1 MKTKFLIPALLI
13 MGMTTTP
20 MMVSAETVKEPVM
33 LQQQDSVKIQEN
45 QLPQQ
50 IKSTISDDQELSGMT
65 ISEAWRSTKDGET
78 YYKIK
83 FEKAGGEA
91 VVKKFDS
98 EGKHKDKDMDK
109 DNVGTQAPSRNPGAS
124 PSGTPDQ
131 TTSPSQYP
139 DQSTPRETSPSQSP
153 GQSTPGQTPE

>member
-13 MGMTTTP
+13 MGMTTAP
-20 MMVSAETVKEPVM
+20 MMVSAESVKAPMM

-50 IKSTISDDQELSGMT
+50 VRSAISDDQELSGMT

-78 YYKIK
+78 YYKVK
-83 FEKAGGEA
+83 FDKAGGEA

-98 EGKHKDKDMDK
+98 EGKHKDMDK
-109 DNVGTQAPSRNPGAS
+109 DHVGTQAPTRNPGSS
-124 PSGTPDQ
+124 PSGSPGQ

-139 DQSTPRETSPSQSP
+139 DQSTPRGTSPNQSP